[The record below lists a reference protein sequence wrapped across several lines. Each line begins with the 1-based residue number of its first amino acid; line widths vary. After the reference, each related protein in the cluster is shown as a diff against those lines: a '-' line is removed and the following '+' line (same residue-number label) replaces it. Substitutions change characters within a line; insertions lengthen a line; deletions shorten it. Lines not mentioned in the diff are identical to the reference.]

1 MLLSAL
7 HEQIKSAS
15 QDILDCEVFLAA
27 PDVVDGDD
35 MDVYLARIDSVE
47 IDREKNEIRLIPASG
62 SQPSAADGPI
72 LLLSMLIEEL
82 PFDTV
87 LWGDFEIL
95 AKLPLDRGS
104 PGRVLKSMASVT
116 ALHIGPASG
125 EAWFLVRPASE
136 YRNEVLPT

>member
-7 HEQIKSAS
+7 YEQIKSAS

-27 PDVVDGDD
+27 PDVVDGDGI
-35 MDVYLARIDSVE
+35 DVYVARIESVE

-62 SQPSAADGPI
+62 SQPSAADMSI

-82 PFDTV
+82 P
-87 LWGDFEIL
+87 
-95 AKLPLDRGS
+95 LDRDS

-116 ALHIGPASG
+116 ALHVGPASG